1 MNFFE
6 YMQNAST
13 EKVHSQFIAWL
24 FSKDNLAISHKQKIE
39 LLFLITGSEL
49 DKNDNITNV
58 YTEKDQVDITI
69 ELEKQVV
76 IIENKIKISQRINQ
90 LKDYQESAKAS
101 YPKHKKHFVLLSLV
115 DEEPDS
121 VSWNKFTYIKFL
133 DKGLEKLNFLDHS
146 HKYILKEYRDG
157 LRELTYAIESFIDNP
172 NKMPGVFTE
181 SNKKKYQKNIEECY
195 GEKQKYILRNNLE
208 TICQKY
214 LYSKIIKKEK
224 DNFNLPIVKETR
236 GKALIDLKNPKDK
249 KSIKIDGYEF
259 EFGIQIQGGSIKLQI
274 ESGYNNDGKRKDIPK
289 KTMSKM
295 AESLRNH
302 GETIHK
308 TVNDLKT
315 ENNWRY
321 NKSKSKAKAYMS
333 VSKKI
338 HFSDGKEFYEH
349 DYKEMKN
356 AFTSEIYRCKK
367 VIHELS
373 KLNFSNN

>member
-24 FSKDNLAISHKQKIE
+24 FSKDNLAISHKEKIE

-58 YTEKDQVDITI
+58 CTEKDQIDITI

-90 LKDYQESAKAS
+90 LTDYQELANES
-101 YPKHKKHFVLLSLV
+101 YPKHVKHFVLLSLV

-133 DKGLEKLNFLDHS
+133 EKGLEKLNFLDHP

-157 LRELTYAIESFIDNP
+157 LRELTNAIKLFIDYP

-195 GEKQKYILRNNLE
+195 SEEQKYILRNNLE

-214 LYSKIIKKEK
+214 LYSKIIEEEK
-224 DNFNLPIVKETR
+224 GNFNLSNVKETR
-236 GKALIDLKNPKDK
+236 GNALIDLKNPKDT

-274 ESGYNNDGKRKDIPK
+274 ESGYNNNGKPKDIPK
-289 KTMSKM
+289 KTINKM
-295 AESLRNH
+295 AKSLRAH
-302 GETIHK
+302 GENIHK
-308 TVNDLKT
+308 IVNEFKT
-315 ENNWRY
+315 EDNWRY
-321 NKSKSKAKAYMS
+321 NKSRSMTAYMS

-338 HFSDGKEFYEH
+338 QFSDGKEFYKH
-349 DYKEMKN
+349 DYNEMKN
-356 AFTSEIYRCKK
+356 AFKSEISKCKL
-367 VIHELS
+367 VIQKLS